1 MIIGKRDFDFSS
13 HHVYVMGILNITPDS
28 FSDGGKYTEKDAI
41 LKHTEE
47 MIDSGA
53 DIIDVGGESTRPGHI
68 QISVQEEIDR
78 VTEVIREIKDSFD
91 IPVSIDTYK
100 AEVAAC
106 ALQAGADVINDIW
119 GLKYREAEVSL
130 EKASMAEVAAEA
142 GVPVILMHND
152 HLGRSLDERTGKALE
167 EFLRDNPGRSA
178 VELLSV
184 VGEDRVADRVVWGLE
199 ESVKIALDAGIRKEN
214 IILDPGIGFAKT
226 QRENLLTM
234 KYLPGIVKR
243 LDYPVLLATSRKS
256 MIGNAL
262 DLPADEREE
271 GTIVTSVLGAQAGC
285 KMIRV
290 HDVEKNVRALRMLDS
305 IMLG

>member
-1 MIIGKRDFDFSS
+1 MKIGNKDFDFGS

-28 FSDGGKYTEKDAI
+28 FSDGGKYAEKDAI

-68 QISVQEEIDR
+68 QISVQEEIER
-78 VTEVIREIKDSFD
+78 VTDVIREIKNSFD

-119 GLKYREAEVSL
+119 GLKYRETAGASEY
-130 EKASMAEVAAEA
+130 ASMAEVAAQA

-152 HLGRSLDERTGKALE
+152 HLGRSLEERTGEALE
-167 EFLRDNPGRSA
+167 LFLRDNPSRSA

-184 VGEDRVADRVVWGLE
+184 VGEDRVVDRVVWGLE
-199 ESVKIALDAGIRKEN
+199 ESVKIALDSGIKKER

-234 KYLPGIVKR
+234 KYLPNIVKR
-243 LDYPVLLATSRKS
+243 LGYPVLLATSRKS

-262 DLPADEREE
+262 DLPVDEREE

>member
-119 GLKYREAEVSL
+119 GL
-130 EKASMAEVAAEA
+130 
-142 GVPVILMHND
+142 
-152 HLGRSLDERTGKALE
+152 
-167 EFLRDNPGRSA
+167 
-178 VELLSV
+178 
-184 VGEDRVADRVVWGLE
+184 E

>member
-78 VTEVIREIKDSFD
+78 VTEVIRQIKDSFD

-119 GLKYREAEVSL
+119 GLKYRETEDNL
-130 EKASMAEVAAEA
+130 EYASMAEVAARA

-152 HLGRSLDERTGKALE
+152 HLGRSLEERTGEALE
-167 EFLRDNPGRSA
+167 LFLRDNPSRSA

-184 VGEDRVADRVVWGLE
+184 VGEDRVADRIVWGLE

-262 DLPADEREE
+262 DLPTDEREE

-305 IMLG
+305 IMQG

>member
-1 MIIGKRDFDFSS
+1 MQSNCS
-13 HHVYVMGILNITPDS
+13 
-28 FSDGGKYTEKDAI
+28 
-41 LKHTEE
+41 
-47 MIDSGA
+47 
-53 DIIDVGGESTRPGHI
+53 
-68 QISVQEEIDR
+68 
-78 VTEVIREIKDSFD
+78 
-91 IPVSIDTYK
+91 
-100 AEVAAC
+100 
-106 ALQAGADVINDIW
+106 
-119 GLKYREAEVSL
+119 
-130 EKASMAEVAAEA
+130 
-142 GVPVILMHND
+142 
-152 HLGRSLDERTGKALE
+152 
-167 EFLRDNPGRSA
+167 
-178 VELLSV
+178 SV

-305 IMLG
+305 IMQG

>member
-290 HDVEKNVRALRMLDS
+290 HDVEKNVRGLRMLDS

>member
-1 MIIGKRDFDFSS
+1 MKIGNKDFDFGS

-78 VTEVIREIKDSFD
+78 VTEVIRQIKDSFD

-152 HLGRSLDERTGKALE
+152 HLGRSLEERTGEALE
-167 EFLRDNPGRSA
+167 LFLRDNPSRSA

-290 HDVEKNVRALRMLDS
+290 HDVEKNVRALKMLDA
-305 IMLG
+305 IDGT

>member
-1 MIIGKRDFDFSS
+1 MKIGNKDFDFGS

-28 FSDGGKYTEKDAI
+28 FSDGGKYTEKGAI

-130 EKASMAEVAAEA
+130 EKASMAEVAARA

-199 ESVKIALDAGIRKEN
+199 ESVKLALDAGIRKEN

-290 HDVEKNVRALRMLDS
+290 HDVEKNVRALKMLDA
-305 IMLG
+305 IDGT